1 MVLVN
6 NMWIV
11 TNKKIFLL
19 LSLLLVVASV
29 VFIGVRG
36 LNLGID
42 FVGGSLTEISYPE
55 GRPELSEIRTQVSS
69 AGFLNAVVQPIG
81 DRGVSIK
88 TQDLNEAQRVSLFD
102 TLGVGEVSVEES
114 FTSIGPSIGKE
125 LQSKAV
131 TALIMVSLAIVLF
144 IAYVFRGVSKP
155 ISSWK
160 YGAIAVVTLLHDV
173 ILTTGAFALV
183 GLFTGTQID
192 SLFIVALLTVLG
204 LSVNDTIVVFDRIRE
219 NLKENISNKSFTQ
232 IVGMSLSQTYTRSIN
247 TSLSTIIVLVA
258 LVIWGPESTKM
269 FALALSFGMF
279 FGTYS
284 SVFIASPLL
293 VLVYERQKLKQKKT
307 PQVYNG

>member
-1 MVLVN
+1 
-6 NMWIV
+6 MWIV
-11 TNKKIFLL
+11 TKKKIFLL
-19 LSLLLVVASV
+19 ISFVLIVASI
-29 VFIGVRG
+29 VFISVQG

-42 FVGGSLTEISYPE
+42 FVGGSLTEVSYPE
-55 GRPELSEIRTQVSS
+55 GRPELVDIRSEITA
-69 AGFLNAVVQPIG
+69 AGFTNAIVQPVGDIG
-81 DRGVSIK
+81 LSIK
-88 TQDLNEAQRVSLFD
+88 TQDLTEDERVTLFNA
-102 TLGVGEVSVEES
+102 LGVGQVSVEES

-131 TALIMVSLAIVLF
+131 TALIMVSIAIILF

-160 YGAIAVVTLLHDV
+160 YGAIAVVTLVHDV
-173 ILTTGAFALV
+173 ILTTGAFALI
-183 GLFTGTQID
+183 GLFTNAQID

-284 SVFIASPLL
+284 SIFIASPLL
-293 VLVYERQKLKQKKT
+293 VWVYERQKRKQVKT
-307 PQVYNG
+307 T

>member
-1 MVLVN
+1 M
-6 NMWIV
+6 
-11 TNKKIFLL
+11 
-19 LSLLLVVASV
+19 ASI
-29 VFIGVRG
+29 VFISVQG

-55 GRPELSEIRTQVSS
+55 GRPELVDIRSEITA
-69 AGFLNAVVQPIG
+69 AGFTNAIVQPVGDIG
-81 DRGVSIK
+81 LSIK
-88 TQDLNEAQRVSLFD
+88 TQDLTEDERVALFNA
-102 TLGVGEVSVEES
+102 LGVGQVSVEES

-131 TALIMVSLAIVLF
+131 TALIMVSIAIILF

-160 YGAIAVVTLLHDV
+160 YGAIAVVTLVHDV
-173 ILTTGAFALV
+173 ILTTGAFALI
-183 GLFTGTQID
+183 GLFTNAQID

-284 SVFIASPLL
+284 SIFIASPLL
-293 VLVYERQKLKQKKT
+293 VWVYERQKRKQVKT
-307 PQVYNG
+307 I